1 MTSQTPTSTGRTAT
15 YTQADGYRSFGE
27 PFQIEQ
33 MKPARQTEAMDAF
46 RRALAAALTASKSV

>member
-1 MTSQTPTSTGRTAT
+1 MTTATAT

-33 MKPARQTEAMDAF
+33 IKPARQTEAIDAY
-46 RRALAAALTASKSV
+46 RRALAAVLIASKSV